1 MFKEWSPLTDWTSFG
16 SLRPEHFS
24 TGGSGSKVDIL
35 LPGYLLWLVREI
47 WEKAKGPRASTE
59 NDSFRAS
66 RNLRSPG
73 VQHFISSLMDEEN
86 NEFRSCI

>member
-1 MFKEWSPLTDWTSFG
+1 MGVSSLNILVQGALEARLTFYFLG
-16 SLRPEHFS
+16 ICC
-24 TGGSGSKVDIL
+24 G
-35 LPGYLLWLVREI
+35 LVRGI

-66 RNLRSPG
+66 RKLRSPG

>member
-1 MFKEWSPLTDWTSFG
+1 MGVSSLIILVQGALEARLT
-16 SLRPEHFS
+16 LRF
-24 TGGSGSKVDIL
+24 L
-35 LPGYLLWLVREI
+35 LGICCGLVRGI

-66 RNLRSPG
+66 RNLRGPG

-86 NEFRSCI
+86 DEFRSCI